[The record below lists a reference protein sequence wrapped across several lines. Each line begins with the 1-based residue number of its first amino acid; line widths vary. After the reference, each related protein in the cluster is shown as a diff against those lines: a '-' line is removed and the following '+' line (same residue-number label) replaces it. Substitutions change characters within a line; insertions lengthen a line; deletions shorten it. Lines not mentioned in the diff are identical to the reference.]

1 MFHILVA
8 DDEVALLEL
17 LTLALTGPETEVEGV
32 TTGLDAI
39 KKYEES
45 HYDIVITDI
54 QMPGITGI
62 ELIRRL
68 KEFNRITEFIIVTG
82 YASMDTALEAVKLGA
97 SDYVVKPFRIDEL
110 NVSVNNAKEKVV
122 LKRMNKELL
131 ERLENFHQEIERY
144 RAIRD

>member
-1 MFHILVA
+1 VFHILVA